1 MLLQPGRTVWKA
13 ARASRA
19 AVLIDGARYF
29 GALRAALLKAQ
40 SRVFIIGWDIHSRTP
55 FFGESGRADDGYPET
70 LGEFLSALVRDRPQ
84 LKIDVL
90 LWDFAMLYATERE
103 FMPTYALQW
112 STPSNVDF
120 CLDNAIPIGS
130 SQHQKIVVIDDS
142 VAFSGGLD
150 LTMRRWDTGAHR
162 VNDPHR
168 RDPRGKPYR
177 PFHDSQ
183 AMVEGEAARALGELA
198 RWRWRNA
205 CGQDVAPVEAAGD
218 RWPDHV
224 EPDLTG
230 INVGIARTQ
239 PGYHGEAAV
248 NEVAALFQQSIEQA
262 ERTIYIENQFL
273 SCMSIA
279 KAVAKRLR
287 ELPDLEVLMVGP
299 ARHDS
304 WLEAH
309 SMRNGRIRFMSA
321 FADKALRSRV
331 RLVHPQVSEDGQTVE
346 TMVHSKIMAIDD
358 RYLRVGSANLNNR
371 SMGTDS
377 ECDLIFEAATDEHRA
392 GITELRN
399 RLLGDHCGASSEEVA
414 AHLSQSGSLL
424 ATADTLTRD
433 GHRLCKIDDGTADS
447 VDLAAYIEDVADPE
461 RPIGAEEFVS
471 AMFGGLVPHAT
482 VPNLVKA
489 IVIGLAVLAAALIWE
504 YTPLA
509 SLVNLE
515 EVGSALRQFSGGP
528 WAPFVVIAIFVGGGL
543 VMFPVTVLIAAT
555 AATFGPWLGLL
566 YAGAGAFAS
575 ALVTYGLG
583 AKLGRQTLRELMG
596 PKLSRIRN
604 RIARK
609 GIIAIAAIRMV
620 PFAPFTMVNL
630 VAGASEIG
638 LSQYLIGT
646 MLGMLPGIFV
656 LSVLGHQLSEIILH
670 PSAATLGLLT
680 LAVIGWIG
688 MSILIQAL
696 VAKYWDQ

>member
-1 MLLQPGRTVWKA
+1 MLEPGHTIWKA
-13 ARASRA
+13 ANAPRA
-19 AVLIDGARYF
+19 ALLIDGARYF

-55 FFGESGRADDGYPET
+55 FVGESGRADDGYPET
-70 LGEFLSALVRDRPQ
+70 LGEFLSALVRDKPR
-84 LKIDVL
+84 LKIGVL

-177 PFHDSQ
+177 PFHDVQ
-183 AMVEGEAARALGELA
+183 AIVEGAAAQALGELA

-205 CGQDVAPVEAAGD
+205 CGQDVAPVEGGAD
-218 RWPDHV
+218 RWPDHIKA
-224 EPDLTG
+224 DFSD
-230 INVGIARTQ
+230 INVGVARTQ
-239 PGYHGEAAV
+239 PAYNGDAAV
-248 NEVAALFQQSIEQA
+248 HEVAALFSQAIEQA
-262 ERTIYIENQFL
+262 EQTIYVENQFL
-273 SCMSIA
+273 SSISIA
-279 KAVAKRLR
+279 KALAKRLR
-287 ELPDLEVLMVGP
+287 ERPWLELLMIGP

-321 FADKALRSRV
+321 FDDDDLRSRV
-331 RLVHPQVSEDGQTVE
+331 RLMHPQVSERGQTVE

-377 ECDLIFEAATDEHRA
+377 ECDLIFEAANDEHRGA
-392 GITELRN
+392 ITELRN
-399 RLLGDHCGASSEEVA
+399 RLLGDHCGASSREVA
-414 AHLSQSGSLL
+414 SALSSSGSLL
-424 ATADTLTRD
+424 ATAGSLACN
-433 GHRLCKIDDGTADS
+433 GHRLHRIDDGVPDN
-447 VDLAAYIEDVADPE
+447 VDLASYIEDVADPE

-471 AMFGGLVPHAT
+471 AMSGGIVPHAT
-482 VPNLVKA
+482 VPNVLKA
-489 IVIGLAVLAAALIWE
+489 IAIGLAVLAAALVWE
-504 YTPLA
+504 YSPLA
-509 SLVNLE
+509 SLVNLKA
-515 EVGSALRQFSGGP
+515 VGAALRAFSGGP
-528 WAPFVVIAIFVGGGL
+528 WAPVVVIGAFVGGGL

-566 YAGAGAFAS
+566 YAGAGAFFS

-583 AKLGRQTLRELMG
+583 ARLGRKTLRELMG
-596 PKLSRIRN
+596 PKLNRIRN

-620 PFAPFTMVNL
+620 PFAPFTLVNL

-670 PSAATLGLLT
+670 PSAAALGLLA
-680 LAVIGWIG
+680 LAVFGWIG
-688 MSILIQAL
+688 MSIAIQAL